1 MTGLPIA
8 DGATIRAATRDL
20 IARDRRAVVIVLALH
35 GAAALTG
42 LAAPWL
48 LGRIVDQVTA
58 GATSATVDRLALA
71 IAGSVVLQGFLARYA
86 QYAGHRFGERSI
98 ARLREQFVSRTLS
111 LPVSVVER
119 AGTGEL
125 SNRSSVD
132 VTTVGTTVRD
142 VMPVVVITSVQL
154 LLLFGAV
161 FLLHP
166 LLGLV
171 ALTGLPSVYA
181 VTRWYLRRASAAYL
195 AEGAAGAA
203 LTEALTTTAE
213 GARTVEALR
222 LSDERIAHGTQRIGQ
237 LWATRRATLAL
248 RSVFFPV
255 VEASYAVPIAL
266 VLLAGGFFL
275 TRGMVTLGEVVA
287 AALYLQQA
295 IEPLDRL
302 LQWAEQAQRGIAS
315 FARVL
320 GVGQVPPEPRGKASA
335 LSGQRL
341 IVRDASFSY
350 TGGRDVLHRINLEV
364 NPGERLAIVGPS
376 GAGKSTLARL
386 LAGIDAP
393 RDGVVSLGGCPI
405 TDLDPAERRRR
416 IALVTQEHHVFIGP
430 VRDNLAFAAPDA
442 TDDEMLSALVAVGAD
457 WYADLPD
464 GLDTQLGDGARE
476 LGAADAQQ
484 LALARLVL
492 ADPYTLILDEAT
504 AALDPTTARRTE
516 RALASVLTGRT
527 VIAIA
532 HRLNTAHDADR
543 VAVLEDGRI
552 TELGSHDDLV
562 RADGAYAALWHSWHG
577 GGITSPEPQ
586 PWTAGTGQPRS
597 SSLHL
602 APSRAEQ

>member
-1 MTGLPIA
+1 VTGLPVA
-8 DGATIRAATRDL
+8 DRTAVRRATLDL
-20 IARDRRAVVIVLALH
+20 IAHDRRAVVIVLVLH
-35 GAAALTG
+35 GAAAITG

-48 LGRIVDQVTA
+48 LGSIVDKVAGGA
-58 GATSATVDRLALA
+58 GAATVDRLALA
-71 IAGSVVLQGFLARYA
+71 IAGCVLVQGLLARYA
-86 QYAGHRFGERSI
+86 QYAGHRFGERAV
-98 ARLREQFVSRTLS
+98 ARLREEFVSRTLG
-111 LPVSVVER
+111 LPVAVVER
-119 AGTGEL
+119 AGTGDL
-125 SNRSSVD
+125 ATRSSVD

-142 VMPVVVITSVQL
+142 VVPVIVIASAQL
-154 LLLFGAV
+154 SLLFGAV

-166 LLGLV
+166 MLGLV
-171 ALTGLPSVYA
+171 ALTGLPSIYA

-195 AEGAAGAA
+195 AEGAATAE

-222 LSDERIAHGTQRIGQ
+222 LTDERIAHGAERIGRV
-237 LWATRRATLAL
+237 WSTRRATLAL
-248 RSVFFPV
+248 RSVFFPL
-255 VEASYAVPIAL
+255 VEASYPLPIAS
-266 VLLAGGFFL
+266 VLLIGGFFL
-275 TRGMVTLGEVVA
+275 ARGMVTLGEVVA

-302 LQWAEQAQRGIAS
+302 LQWTEQAQRGFAS

-320 GVGQVPPEPRGKASA
+320 GVGQVPPEPLGTASA
-335 LSGQRL
+335 PPGQRL
-341 IVRDASFSY
+341 VVRGVRFSY
-350 TGGRDVLHRINLEV
+350 ADGHDVLHGIDLEV
-364 NPGERLAIVGPS
+364 RPGERLAIVGPS

-393 RDGVVSLGGCPI
+393 RNGVVSLGGCPV

-416 IALVTQEHHVFIGP
+416 IALVTQEHHVFIGSL
-430 VRDNLAFAAPDA
+430 RDNLAFAAPGA
-442 TDDEMLSALVAVGAD
+442 SDDQMLSALVAVGAD

-492 ADPYTLILDEAT
+492 ADPHTLILDEAT

-516 RALASVLTGRT
+516 RALAALLTGRT

-577 GGITSPEPQ
+577 
-586 PWTAGTGQPRS
+586 
-597 SSLHL
+597 
-602 APSRAEQ
+602 

>member
-1 MTGLPIA
+1 MSGLRVA
-8 DGATIRAATRDL
+8 DRATVRRAALGL
-20 IARDRRAVVIVLALH
+20 IARDRRAVAVVLVLH
-35 GAAALTG
+35 AAAAVAG

-48 LGRIVDQVTA
+48 LGRIVDAVAA
-58 GATSATVDRLALA
+58 GAGAATVDRLALA
-71 IAGSVVLQGFLARYA
+71 IAGSVLAQGLLSRYA
-86 QYAGHRFGERSI
+86 QYAGHRFGERAV
-98 ARLREQFVSRTLS
+98 ARLREEFVARTLD

-125 SNRSSVD
+125 ATRSSVD

-142 VMPVVVITSVQL
+142 VVPVVVISSTQL
-154 LLLFGAV
+154 VLLFGAI

-166 LLGLV
+166 LLGLA
-171 ALTGLPSVYA
+171 ALTGLPSIFA
-181 VTRWYLRRASAAYL
+181 VTRWYLRRARPAYL
-195 AEGAAGAA
+195 AEGAATAE

-222 LSDERIAHGTQRIGQ
+222 LGADRIAYGTRRIGRV
-237 LWATRRATLAL
+237 WATRRATLAL

-255 VEASYAVPIAL
+255 VEASYALPIAV
-266 VLLAGGFFL
+266 VLLVGGFFL
-275 TRGMVTLGEVVA
+275 SRDLVTLGEVVA

-295 IEPLDRL
+295 IDPLDRL
-302 LQWAEQAQRGIAS
+302 LQWMEQAQRGLAS

-320 GVGQVPPEPRGKASA
+320 GVGPGAPGPAGIPAPRYPATPSRR
-335 LSGQRL
+335 RL
-341 IVRDASFSY
+341 VVRDARFAYAS
-350 TGGRDVLHRINLEV
+350 GHDVLHGIDLEV
-364 NPGERLAIVGPS
+364 RPGERLAVVGPS

-393 RDGVVSLGGCPI
+393 RVGVVSLDGRPV
-405 TDLDPAERRRR
+405 TELDPAERHRR
-416 IALVTQEHHVFIGP
+416 IALVTQEHHVFIGSL
-430 VRDNLAFAAPDA
+430 RDNLAFAAPDA
-442 TDDEMLSALVAVGAD
+442 SDDQMRSALVTVGAD

-464 GLDTQLGDGARE
+464 GLDTQVGDGARE
-476 LGAADAQQ
+476 LGAAEAQQ

-492 ADPYTLILDEAT
+492 ADPDILVLDEAT

-516 RALASVLTGRT
+516 RALAAVVTGRT

-562 RADGAYAALWHSWHG
+562 RTGGAYAALWRSWHG
-577 GGITSPEPQ
+577 G
-586 PWTAGTGQPRS
+586 AR
-597 SSLHL
+597 H
-602 APSRAEQ
+602 

>member
-1 MTGLPIA
+1 MSGLPVA
-8 DGATIRAATRDL
+8 DRQVVRRAALNL
-20 IARDRRAVVIVLALH
+20 IAADRRAVAVVLVLH
-35 GAAALTG
+35 GAAAVAG
-42 LAAPWL
+42 LAPPWL
-48 LGRIVDQVTA
+48 LGRIVDEVTA
-58 GATSATVDRLALA
+58 GAGAAAVDRLALA
-71 IAGSVVLQGFLARYA
+71 IGGCVLAHGLLARYA
-86 QYAGHRFGERSI
+86 QYVGHRFGERSV
-98 ARLREQFVSRTLS
+98 ARLREAFVARALD
-111 LPVSVVER
+111 LPISVIER

-125 SNRSSVD
+125 ATRSSVD

-142 VMPVVVITSVQL
+142 VMPVMVIAATQL
-154 LLLFGAV
+154 SLLFGAI

-171 ALTGLPSVYA
+171 ALTGLPTIVA
-181 VTRWYLRRASAAYL
+181 VTRWYLRRARPAYL
-195 AEGAAGAA
+195 AEGAATAE

-222 LSDERIAHGTQRIGQ
+222 LGAERIGYGRQRIGQ
-237 LWATRRATLAL
+237 VWATRRATLAL

-255 VEASYAVPIAL
+255 VEASYALPIAV
-266 VLLAGGFFL
+266 VLLFGGFL
-275 TRGMVTLGEVVA
+275 LDRGMVTLGEVVA

-302 LQWAEQAQRGIAS
+302 LLWMEQAQRGLAS

-320 GVGQVPPEPRGKASA
+320 GVGQQSEPAATSVATGTPRPRVPASA
-335 LSGQRL
+335 RPGRL
-341 IVRDASFSY
+341 VVRGARFSY
-350 TGGRDVLHRINLEV
+350 ADGPDVLHGIDLVVR
-364 NPGERLAIVGPS
+364 PGERLAIVGPS

-386 LAGIDAP
+386 LAGIDEP
-393 RDGVVSLGGCPI
+393 REGVVSLDGVAV

-416 IALVTQEHHVFIGP
+416 IALVTQEHHVFIGTL
-430 VRDNLAFAAPDA
+430 RDNLAFAAPDA
-442 TDDEMLSALVAVGAD
+442 SDEQMRAALGAVSAD

-492 ADPYTLILDEAT
+492 ADPHTLILDEAT

-516 RALASVLTGRT
+516 RALAAVVNGRT

-552 TELGSHDDLV
+552 TELGSHDELV
-562 RADGAYAALWHSWHG
+562 RAGGAYAALWRSWHG
-577 GGITSPEPQ
+577 
-586 PWTAGTGQPRS
+586 
-597 SSLHL
+597 
-602 APSRAEQ
+602 